1 MRREADE
8 AETRGLDV
16 EMLTRIIDQ
25 RMSTVTQQLRRDTNS
40 KVEGLLELDKAQI
53 DGLWRLDLESVR
65 SLKSLYPL
73 KRIIP
78 VTTPP
83 YVLQLLRNG
92 MRRRC

>member
-8 AETRGLDV
+8 AEARGLDV

-25 RMSTVTQQLRRDTNS
+25 RMTTVTQQVRHDTKS
-40 KVEGLLELDKAQI
+40 KIEGLLELDKSQI

-73 KRIIP
+73 K
-78 VTTPP
+78 
-83 YVLQLLRNG
+83 
-92 MRRRC
+92 

>member
-1 MRREADE
+1 MRRKADE
-8 AETRGLDV
+8 AEARGLDV

-25 RMSTVTQQLRRDTNS
+25 RMTTVTQQVRHDTKS
-40 KVEGLLELDKAQI
+40 KIEGLLELDKAQI

-78 VTTPP
+78 ATPP
-83 YVLQLLRNG
+83 LIFRSAEK
-92 MRRRC
+92 

>member
-1 MRREADE
+1 MRRDADE
-8 AETRGLDV
+8 TEASGLDV

-25 RMSTVTQQLRRDTNS
+25 RMTTVTQQLRHDTKS

-53 DGLWRLDLESVR
+53 DGLWRLDLESIR

-78 VTTPP
+78 ATLPP
-83 YVLQLLRNG
+83 II
-92 MRRRC
+92 CSAEKWHA

>member
-1 MRREADE
+1 MRREASEDE
-8 AETRGLDV
+8 ARGLDV

-25 RMSTVTQQLRRDTNS
+25 RMTTVTQQLRHDTKS
-40 KVEGLLELDKAQI
+40 KIEGLLELDKAQV

-78 VTTPP
+78 ATLPP
-83 YVLQLLRNG
+83 YILQ
-92 MRRRC
+92 C